1 MPIEFPC
8 VAVQE
13 SPQILT
19 AIIPG
24 PWLLKKTTPTW
35 RIEDPKLGFQRMVNE
50 DRARAIA
57 VAVLDQQKTFPNA
70 IVLGANIKEENPSHC
85 KVTLT
90 DRERFLVFDGQHLPW
105 AHDSSASEG

>member
-57 VAVLDQQKTFPNA
+57 VAVLDQQKTFSNA
-70 IVLGANIKEENPSHC
+70 NVLAANIKEKHPSHL
-85 KVTLT
+85 KVTLP
-90 DRERFLVFDGQHLPW
+90 DRVKFLTVERQHSPW
-105 AHDSSASEG
+105 AQ

>member
-57 VAVLDQQKTFPNA
+57 VAVLDQQRTFPHA
-70 IVLGANIKEENPSHC
+70 IVLATNIKIENPSHS
-85 KVTLT
+85 KITLP
-90 DRERFLVFDGQHLPW
+90 EPVRFLVVDLQHHMWCP
-105 AHDSSASEG
+105 DS